1 MEIHIHIFVSLN
13 NLEMKPKEA
22 RHCVL
27 VCSCLADIT
36 TMLWFV
42 WRRGVLKASSF
53 VSLNLTCSN
62 T

>member
-13 NLEMKPKEA
+13 NLEMKPREA

-27 VCSCLADIT
+27 VRSCLADIT

-42 WRRGVLKASSF
+42 WRRGVLKAF
-53 VSLNLTCSN
+53 LDLSL
-62 T
+62 